1 MVDYEKNM
9 KGLRVVHEAIKT
21 MLSTEHQESIIGKF
35 DVRDQLKEEFCPSS
49 NGRKINLG
57 KCTVTRIQLE

>member
-21 MLSTEHQESIIGKF
+21 MLSTEHQESIIGKI
-35 DVRDQLKEEFCPSS
+35 DVRDQLKEEFARY
-49 NGRKINLG
+49 GRS
-57 KCTVTRIQLE
+57 T